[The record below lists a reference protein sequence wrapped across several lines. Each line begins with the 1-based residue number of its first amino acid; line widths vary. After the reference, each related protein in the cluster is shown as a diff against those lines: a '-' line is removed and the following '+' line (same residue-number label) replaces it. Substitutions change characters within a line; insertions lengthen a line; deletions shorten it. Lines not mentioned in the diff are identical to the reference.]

1 MNATTGSKLPEL
13 TFCKHAQR
21 PTSPGNVHY
30 TYRSRDQMR
39 DAIAEELKE
48 VAGIA
53 ARTWRLQTAGGTIHR
68 A

>member
-13 TFCKHAQR
+13 TFCKHAQKL
-21 PTSPGNVHY
+21 TSPGNVHY

-39 DAIAEELKE
+39 DAIAELKE
-48 VAGIA
+48 VVGIA
-53 ARTWRLQTAGGTIHR
+53 ARTRRLQTAGGTR